1 MYSNKYIFIYSSVM
15 VLIVALLLSAAAMF
29 LKPMQGRNMRIEKM
43 QNILASINITASRGE
58 AEALF
63 DQYIVE
69 TKVVNSEGEEV
80 EGNAFD
86 VNLQDEN
93 RKLPEE
99 RKLPVFIADVDV
111 HTYYILPRRGNGLW
125 GAIWGYLSLESD
137 LVTIAGANF
146 DHASETPGLGAEIS
160 QSQFEK
166 QFAGKRIYDEGGAFS
181 PVKVVKG
188 GAPEDDLYGVDA
200 ISGGTITSNG
210 VTNMISDGLGIYES
224 YFKKLKSL

>member
-29 LKPMQGRNMRIEKM
+29 LKPMQERNMRIEKM

-58 AEALF
+58 AEAMF

-69 TKVVNSEGEEV
+69 TKVVNSQGEEI

-93 RKLPEE
+93 RKAPED
-99 RKLPVFIADVDV
+99 RQLPVYVADVDGN
-111 HTYYILPRRGNGLW
+111 TYYIVPLRGAGLW
-125 GAIWGYLSLESD
+125 GAIWGYISLNSD
-137 LVTIAGANF
+137 LETIVGANF

-160 QSQFEK
+160 QEPFES
-166 QFAGKRIYDEGGAFS
+166 QFAGKRIYNEAGVFT
-181 PVKVVKG
+181 PVKVIKG
-188 GAPEDDLYGVDA
+188 GAPEGDPHGVDA

>member
-29 LKPMQGRNMRIEKM
+29 LKPMQERNMRIEKM

-58 AEALF
+58 AETLF
-63 DQYIVE
+63 DQYIAE
-69 TKVVNSEGEEV
+69 TKVVNSKGEEV

-93 RKLPEE
+93 RKAPEE
-99 RKLPVFIADVDV
+99 RQLPVFIADVDGN
-111 HTYYILPRRGNGLW
+111 TYYILPLRGNGLW
-125 GAIWGYLSLESD
+125 GALWGYLSLESD
-137 LVTIAGANF
+137 LETIAGANF

-160 QSQFEK
+160 QSAFEN
-166 QFAGKRIYDEGGAFS
+166 QFAGKRIFDESGDFT

-188 GAPEDDLYGVDA
+188 GAPEDDPHGVDA

-210 VTNMISDGLGIYES
+210 VTNMIRDGLVVYES
-224 YFKKLKSL
+224 YFLKQKSL